1 MRQVGS
7 GGGGGPRMRLVENA
21 AETSRDRL
29 TNSRPASTLTPKIEF
44 FAAGGLASFAI
55 TSEHAEGPKR
65 GRRARGLENDG
76 EE

>member
-7 GGGGGPRMRLVENA
+7 GGGGPRMRLVENA

-29 TNSRPASTLTPKIEF
+29 TNSRPASTLTPEIES

-55 TSEHAEGPKR
+55 TSERAERVGGR
-65 GRRARGLENDG
+65 GENDG